1 MINKLKKALKDPRL
15 AIRFSKLL
23 LIRAVNSIPVW
34 SIIAFFSIK
43 GVAPV
48 IKNLGT
54 GNTTIVDSFWSRHTM
69 VGPQLAPI
77 KTAYQS
83 RKYLE
88 WRSKQYPLFTE
99 LMQLYG
105 EHDNEVVLDYGC
117 GPANDL
123 VGFLINTKAKK
134 VIGID
139 VSMKAL
145 QFAGK
150 RIALHRIP
158 QERCELIAVSDS
170 DDRIPLED
178 NSVDYI
184 YCEGVLHHISD
195 PQAKLREFYRILKLG
210 GHACVMVYNADSIWL
225 HLYVVYKQMI
235 LEGRFQDMDLL
246 EAFART
252 TDTEDCPIARC
263 YRPEEFLGLCE
274 NAGFNAV
281 YVGGYFSGLE
291 LQLLWK
297 YYSQAMNDE
306 RLGEEHRQFLRDLT
320 VVSRI
325 TLPGS
330 KELLQYRGKYAGIGG
345 VYKLYKK

>member
-1 MINKLKKALKDPRL
+1 MNKLKKALRDPRL

-34 SIIAFFSIK
+34 SIIAFLSPK

-48 IKNLGT
+48 IKNLST
-54 GNTTIVDSFWSRHTM
+54 SNTTVVDSFWGRHTM
-69 VGPQLAPI
+69 VGPQLALI

-88 WRSKQYPLFTE
+88 WRSAQYPLFEE

-117 GPANDL
+117 GPANDM

-145 QFAGK
+145 QFASY
-150 RIALHRIP
+150 RIALHNIP

-170 DDRIPLED
+170 KDRIPLED
-178 NSVDYI
+178 SSVDYI

-210 GHACVMVYNADSIWL
+210 GHACIMVYNADSIWL
-225 HLYVVYKQMI
+225 HLYVAYEKMI
-235 LEGRFQDMDLL
+235 LEKEFQGLTL
-246 EAFART
+246 HEAFART

-274 NAGFNAV
+274 GAGFNAV
-281 YVGGYFSGLE
+281 YAGGYFSGLE
-291 LQLLWK
+291 LQLLSK

-306 RLGEEHRQFLRDLT
+306 RLGTEHRQFLRGLAYKG
-320 VVSRI
+320 
-325 TLPGS
+325 LP
-330 KELLQYRGKYAGIGG
+330 EYRGKYAGIGG